1 MIAEANKNI
10 RYYEQQLK
18 KSPDKCCR
26 FCGQPVDINDPD
38 LSCVKAKKERFY
50 RWFHVKCFTK
60 SYLEEN
66 F

>member
-1 MIAEANKNI
+1 MIPEVNKYI
-10 RYYEQQLK
+10 RYYDQQLK

-26 FCGQPVDINDPD
+26 FCGQPVDINDPN

-50 RWFHVKCFTK
+50 RWFHVSCFTR